1 MTSKEWD
8 LLQTLHVHTLL
19 YTQVITGAKD
29 RWKNAV
35 MDICWDQWDMESLGE
50 LLHNLE
56 FVERTVAP
64 NTNATYLIMPSQ
76 VYMRHAISN
85 VQTSGV
91 LWLTGGIQGPR
102 SRLGR

>member
-19 YTQVITGAKD
+19 YTQVITGAGD

-35 MDICWDQWDMESLGE
+35 MDICWDVESLGE

-56 FVERTVAP
+56 FLERTVAP
-64 NTNATYLIMPSQ
+64 NTNATCLIMPSIHEARSFAASRCESLRTNGDVQ
-76 VYMRHAISN
+76 SWGRHLH
-85 VQTSGV
+85 T
-91 LWLTGGIQGPR
+91 
-102 SRLGR
+102 